1 MDISLKTEKGF
12 TLLEVLVAIVLLVV
26 GVAVLVGLFS
36 NALIGSSDAENTTI
50 AMNLIQGRMEEI
62 RNLGFSNIIPEP
74 KVDVSGFPGFQRK
87 VSIDDPE
94 GDPTVNDLKQVT
106 VTVYWIFK
114 GNEVNISAVTY
125 VSRN

>member
-62 RNLGFSNIIPEP
+62 RNLGFSNIIPES
-74 KVDVSGFPGFQRK
+74 KADVSGFPEFQRE
-87 VSIDDPE
+87 VAIYDPE

-106 VTVYWIFK
+106 VTVYWTFK
-114 GNEVNISAVTY
+114 GNEVKISAVTY

>member
-1 MDISLKTEKGF
+1 MDISLKAEKGF

-62 RNLGFSNIIPEP
+62 RNLGFSNIIPES
-74 KVDVSGFPGFQRK
+74 KADVSGFPEFQRE
-87 VSIDDPE
+87 VAIYDPE

-106 VTVYWIFK
+106 VTVYWTFK

-125 VSRN
+125 VSW

>member
-62 RNLGFSNIIPEP
+62 RNLGFSNIIPES
-74 KVDVSGFPGFQRK
+74 KADVSGFPEFQRE
-87 VSIDDPE
+87 VAIYDPE

-106 VTVYWIFK
+106 VTVYWTFK

>member
-87 VSIDDPE
+87 VTIDDPE

-106 VTVYWIFK
+106 VTVYWTFK